1 MKEWV
6 NLFWFVSVWGQ
17 LDLQDSQYL
26 WNILR
31 IKSKEVQD
39 FLQLLLDQPGNK
51 KNDRYVCDHILL
63 FG

>member
-1 MKEWV
+1 MTEWV
-6 NLFWFVSVWGQ
+6 NWHWFASVWGQ

-26 WNILR
+26 WNILK

-39 FLQLLLDQPGNK
+39 FLQLLLDQPGNQ
-51 KNDRYVCDHILL
+51 KNDRYVCDIFL